1 MQDLKGQLVVLRYDG
16 REYEGR
22 HDGIEYEGPFPF
34 HRILETRVINRQD
47 CEVEKPRLGEPGQN
61 FYEVPGVMRVPVGA
75 CLIHP
80 THLHDRV

>member
-1 MQDLKGQLVVLRYDG
+1 MKDLQGKIVFLRYDG

-34 HRILETRVINRQD
+34 HRITETRVVNRQD
-47 CEVEKPRLGEPGQN
+47 CEPEKPMLGPRGENWYG
-61 FYEVPGVMRVPVGA
+61 VPGVMRVPVGA

-80 THLHDRV
+80 THLHDRT